1 MSQLACPDAAS
12 CPNTNAVKSVIS
24 DYLTSALGPLASTSL
39 RLSAAAKTVDP
50 LLQDLVK
57 PIDTSTGLDECPTA
71 VDVTVFAVVDEKSTF
86 DNLRALL
93 GAMNDDPANA
103 ELLATLR
110 RSSPKLCAF
119 ASNVGFSH
127 VVPSLPSTLSPKGEL
142 WHVEPSTALQPT
154 VCILMSYYSL
164 LTDTPKSMSHTIAP
178 VVTVKDAVTFQVSSQ
193 ECYVYHF
200 V

>member
-1 MSQLACPDAAS
+1 MYQLACPDAAS
-12 CPNTNAVKSVIS
+12 CPNANAVKSVIS
-24 DYLTSALGPLASTSL
+24 DYLTSALGPSASTSL

-57 PIDTSTGLDECPTA
+57 PIDTSTGLEECPAA
-71 VDVTVFAVVDEKSTF
+71 VDVTVFAVLDDKTTY

-127 VVPSLPSTLSPKGEL
+127 VVPSLPSRLSPKGEL
-142 WHVEPSTALQPT
+142 WHVEPFTARSTPGCVL
-154 VCILMSYYSL
+154 ISYSL
-164 LTDTPKSMSHTIAP
+164 PTQTPPRA
-178 VVTVKDAVTFQVSSQ
+178 
-193 ECYVYHF
+193 
-200 V
+200 